1 MIEDISKDTELIK
14 LEKVEEVEPP
24 KRRLRSNFSMGDPP
38 AKRVKSTSTEADDL
52 KENKPKAV
60 RKVVPFI
67 KYQGDIKYFTNF
79 TDIAAVSDELL

>member
-1 MIEDISKDTELIK
+1 
-14 LEKVEEVEPP
+14 
-24 KRRLRSNFSMGDPP
+24 MGDPP
-38 AKRVKSTSTEADDL
+38 AKRVRSNSTSEEL

-67 KYQGDIKYFTNF
+67 KYQGDIKYFSKY